1 MLVMRAAELQA
12 SQLAAI
18 QRQHIVTVL
27 LWRPAQHRSSQRNMA
42 DAVGSQFGDMSEE
55 TALVSASAQ
64 THLSQI
70 ARGELVHEKML
81 REARE
86 RLQDGCQ
93 FNHLELVERCRY
105 IHQSPA
111 LYARITRGKRYVFH
125 DYVGTSEQLSN
136 DIRRQLIKE
145 SRSRSGRMP
154 RKCSWLPADRKLVT
168 ETMHGRQQAMDAP
181 AWEALGLSLSA
192 TGHTRTVNAVKLYCK
207 RTRLYTFHR

>member
-81 REARE
+81 REASE

-93 FNHLELVERCRY
+93 FNHLELVERC
-105 IHQSPA
+105 
-111 LYARITRGKRYVFH
+111 
-125 DYVGTSEQLSN
+125 
-136 DIRRQLIKE
+136 
-145 SRSRSGRMP
+145 
-154 RKCSWLPADRKLVT
+154 
-168 ETMHGRQQAMDAP
+168 
-181 AWEALGLSLSA
+181 
-192 TGHTRTVNAVKLYCK
+192 
-207 RTRLYTFHR
+207 